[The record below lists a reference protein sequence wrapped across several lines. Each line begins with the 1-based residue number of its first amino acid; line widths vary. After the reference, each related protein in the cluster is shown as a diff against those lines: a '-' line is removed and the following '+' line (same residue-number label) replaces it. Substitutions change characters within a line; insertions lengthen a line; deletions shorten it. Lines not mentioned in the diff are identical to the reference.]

1 METGR
6 LLNGRYRLADRLGA
20 GGMAVV
26 WRAHDEV
33 LGRDVAVKMLSP
45 ELAADPQLLQRVRLE
60 ARSAARLRHP
70 NIVEVYDYG
79 ETADGDRRR
88 LPYVVMELVEGRSL
102 AQLLTGG
109 ALPWRLAVLIGAQV
123 AAALAAAHD
132 RGIVHRDVKPGNVMV
147 TAAGVKLVDFGV
159 SAASGDADGS
169 GGPLLGTP
177 AYLAPERLTK
187 GVVQPATDVYALGL
201 LLYRALAGTLPWHA
215 STTTQMLTAH
225 RYQEPARLPAIE
237 NLPPEVT
244 QLCWR
249 CLSKEPS
256 QRPKAAE
263 VAAILGDLAGLAPTT
278 LVLPH
283 LDASTETGT
292 TEAVSPF
299 PPNARGGNPTRTAV
313 GFLAP
318 LPYERF
324 LGRWSQLPQARRRHA
339 GAAAAAALLVL
350 CLGGVNWL
358 ARGSHRGDDQ
368 VPVEAPAAISAMGQR
383 KPECT
388 VHYTVR
394 RAVAGRFSS
403 ALTISNTGTTPV
415 NSWQLTF
422 ALPGGQ
428 RLLQGSPGTWKQ
440 SGRSVQVH
448 GGDLAAK
455 ASVAARFDAT
465 YRGTNALPTTFT
477 LNGTTCQSL
486 LSVAGQTA
494 RPVTPPR
501 ENKDDDKKKDEEKK
515 DEEKKKREE
524 EEKKEDDD

>member
-20 GGMAVV
+20 GGMSVV
-26 WRAHDEV
+26 WRANDEV

-45 ELAADPQLLQRVRLE
+45 ELAADPHLLQRVRLE

-79 ETADGDRRR
+79 ETADGDRR

-109 ALPWRLAVLIGAQV
+109 ALPWRLTVLICAQV

-169 GGPLLGTP
+169 AGPLLGTP

-201 LLYRALAGTLPWHA
+201 LLYRAVAGSLPWRA

-225 RYQEPARLPAIE
+225 RYQEPAALPAIE
-237 NLPPEVT
+237 GLPAEVAE
-244 QLCWR
+244 LCWR
-249 CLSKEPS
+249 CLGKEPS

-263 VAAILGDLAGLAPTT
+263 VAGILGDLAGLAPAT

-283 LDASTETGT
+283 LDASAATGSAEVAAPVPAT
-292 TEAVSPF
+292 T
-299 PPNARGGNPTRTAV
+299 RGRSLTRAAV

-318 LPYERF
+318 RPYELL
-324 LGRWSQLPQARRRHA
+324 LGRWRQLPQRRRRHV
-339 GAAAAAALLVL
+339 AAAGAAALLVPSL
-350 CLGGVNWL
+350 LGANWL
-358 ARGSHRGDDQ
+358 AGGSSPKDHQALAD
-368 VPVEAPAAISAMGQR
+368 APAAVTGMGER

-394 RAVAGRFSS
+394 RAVDGRFSS
-403 ALTISNTGTTPV
+403 AITISNTGTTSV
-415 NSWQLTF
+415 NDWRLTF
-422 ALPGGQ
+422 ALPGEQ
-428 RLLQGSPGTWKQ
+428 RLLRGSPGAWKQ
-440 SGRSVQVH
+440 SGRLVQVR
-448 GGDLAAK
+448 GGGLAAK
-455 ASVAARFDAT
+455 ASFAARVDGT

-477 LNGTTCQSL
+477 LNDTACQSV

-494 RPVTPPR
+494 LPVAPKR
-501 ENKDDDKKKDEEKK
+501 DDKDDKEKDEEKK
-515 DEEKKKREE
+515 DEEEKKG
-524 EEKKEDDD
+524 EEKDD